1 MIGRNYIY
9 EQNKKYYC
17 NCHFNNFLVSDVLDN
32 RQPNTMASFFFYR
45 QGRWSKC
52 FLGDIP
58 SENYDRMGFTKGLI
72 EYIVSK
78 NAWLVGTDRGEL
90 FLFDNSGK
98 QIWKRSLGIGKLVS
112 LCVSH
117 DEKLL
122 L

>member
-1 MIGRNYIY
+1 M
-9 EQNKKYYC
+9 
-17 NCHFNNFLVSDVLDN
+17 SDVLDN

>member
-32 RQPNTMASFFFYR
+32 RQPNTMAAFSSTDK
-45 QGRWSKC
+45 GDGVSV

-90 FLFDNSGK
+90 FLFEIVASRYGNVLWGLAN
-98 QIWKRSLGIGKLVS
+98 WYH
-112 LCVSH
+112 CVYLMMK
-117 DEKLL
+117 KLL